1 MEKIT
6 LLTEGGIA
14 FNLKSCRRKGDLI
27 VLRSE
32 IYEVTE
38 WYFTFFVFLKERAN
52 GTCMLRLF
60 RNSTSHAK
68 S

>member
-1 MEKIT
+1 MEKTT

-14 FNLKSCRRKGDLI
+14 FNLKSCRRKGDPI

-38 WYFTFFVFLKERAN
+38 QYFTFFVFLKERDSGVVPA
-52 GTCMLRLF
+52 C
-60 RNSTSHAK
+60 
-68 S
+68 